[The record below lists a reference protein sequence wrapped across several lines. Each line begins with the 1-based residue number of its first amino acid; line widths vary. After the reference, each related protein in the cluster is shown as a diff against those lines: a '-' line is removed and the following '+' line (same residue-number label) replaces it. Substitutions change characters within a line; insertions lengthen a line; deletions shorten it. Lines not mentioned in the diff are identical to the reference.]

1 MKINKQSWNRGF
13 GYEIAQNDYIGL
25 LKYIFMR
32 STGVLD
38 IVDVYDCVTTSRV
51 AVGDTERED
60 IDINQ
65 F

>member
-1 MKINKQSWNRGF
+1 MH
-13 GYEIAQNDYIGL
+13 
-25 LKYIFMR
+25 

-38 IVDVYDCVTTSRV
+38 IVDVYDCVMMSHV

-60 IDINQ
+60 IDMNQ

>member
-1 MKINKQSWNRGF
+1 MH
-13 GYEIAQNDYIGL
+13 
-25 LKYIFMR
+25 

-38 IVDVYDCVTTSRV
+38 IVGVYDCVMTSRV